1 MNRTRIIFF
10 GILAVTA
17 CVILSV
23 VVIRFFG
30 PEDSGETAVSN
41 STEIEVPKGSV
52 LVTLASSN
60 TKQNWLNQ
68 VVEKFNAEQVETSGG
83 SPIVVSVS
91 HVTSGGSMNA
101 ILDGSSQPTA
111 WRNIISTCSQM
122 MSAQTT

>member
-60 TKQNWLNQ
+60 TKQNWLKLNVLTNQ
-68 VVEKFNAEQVETSGG
+68 NCGRTNKPS
-83 SPIVVSVS
+83 
-91 HVTSGGSMNA
+91 
-101 ILDGSSQPTA
+101 
-111 WRNIISTCSQM
+111 
-122 MSAQTT
+122 